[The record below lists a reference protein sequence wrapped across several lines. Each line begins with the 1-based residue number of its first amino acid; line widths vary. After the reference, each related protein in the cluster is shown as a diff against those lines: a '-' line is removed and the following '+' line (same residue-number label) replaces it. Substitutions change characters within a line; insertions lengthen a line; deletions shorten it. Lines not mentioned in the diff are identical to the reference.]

1 MTLGVLNEKAEI
13 CGGCVFVCSGRL
25 LDITDGRLPAEVFRI
40 CRFAGK
46 GTDYGFR
53 ASGFCFL

>member
-13 CGGCVFVCSGRL
+13 CGGSVFVCSGRL
-25 LDITDGRLPAEVFRI
+25 YDITDGRLPAEVFGI

-46 GTDYGFR
+46 RADYGFR
-53 ASGFCFL
+53 ASGFYFL